1 MPAAGVLRPLVVLV
15 GRPNV
20 GKSTLF
26 NRLVGRRQA
35 IVSSSRGTTRDRI
48 TGTLEWRGT
57 RLTLM
62 DTGGLEVAWRE
73 EGSPGHGG
81 GGPRRGP
88 EETPPPNGG
97 DGEARGGPPPARRGP
112 LRPEEMAAAVQGN
125 VRRALQDADGFV
137 LVCDAQEGLVP
148 ADAMI
153 MERLRETGKPIMVAV
168 NKSDRQLLVPP
179 DVFSLGVRQAWA
191 VSALHGRG
199 IGELLDEMVARVPVT
214 PAPPSDSFAPPAC
227 AVAIVG
233 RQNVGK
239 SSLVNALLKEERV
252 LVTDVP
258 GTTRDAIDTL
268 LTVDGAAVRLIDT
281 AGLRHRRKVRDPVDT
296 FAMARTIEAIRRC
309 DVALVVLD
317 ATQGVTR
324 DDQRILSRVSDA
336 GCGCVLV
343 VNKWD
348 LVSAR
353 GSPMAASRRATGGAL
368 AEAIRRAAPSAAF
381 APVLAV
387 SAKTG
392 LRVSESL
399 ECALR
404 VHQAVQRRID
414 AAECLTLLK
423 HAWRTQPP
431 PRFRGRAIRLQL
443 VQWLPGRPVRL
454 QLTLSPVG
462 WLSKP
467 YQHYLLK
474 RFFAHPSLSG
484 VPVTLVL
491 NGPAL
496 RPPK

>member
-48 TGTLEWRGT
+48 TGTLEWLGT

-62 DTGGLEVAWRE
+62 DTGGFEVARC
-73 EGSPGHGG
+73 EG
-81 GGPRRGP
+81 
-88 EETPPPNGG
+88 
-97 DGEARGGPPPARRGP
+97 
-112 LRPEEMAAAVQGN
+112 MAAAVQGN

-153 MERLRETGKPIMVAV
+153 MEQLRETGKPVMVAV
-168 NKSDRQLLVPP
+168 NKSDHQLVVPP
-179 DVFSLGVRQAWA
+179 DFFSLGIPQAWA

-199 IGELLDEMVARVPVT
+199 IGELLDEMVAALTLPEAHFRRRSSRVPPTGVDGT
-214 PAPPSDSFAPPAC
+214 LRNASGIVAREERLRYPAC

-296 FAMARTIEAIRRC
+296 FAMARTVEAIRRC

-348 LVSAR
+348 LVSAGGR
-353 GSPMAASRRATGGAL
+353 PMAASRRATGGAL

-404 VHQAVQRRID
+404 VHQAMQRRID
-414 AAECLTLLK
+414 AAECLALLK
-423 HAWRTQPP
+423 QAWRTQPP
-431 PRFRGRAIRLQL
+431 PRFRGRAIRLRL

-462 WLSKP
+462 WLSRP

-474 RFFAHPSLSG
+474 RFFAHPKLSG

-491 NGPAL
+491 TVAGGVPREYRL
-496 RPPK
+496 RSRRYSEERLRN